1 MLDTLNCLH
10 FSENNWLMRLQKPAW
25 DIKSFDDDA
34 IQRDSA
40 ENEEQIATKSLD
52 DWFSL
57 SYQVV

>member
-1 MLDTLNCLH
+1 
-10 FSENNWLMRLQKPAW
+10 MRLQKPAW